1 MKFIQE
7 YTPVPNNCVAYLHR
21 QGTVQRDQGNAQAIH
36 STCKFPLSTP
46 LLLPA
51 PSCSH
56 AHPALTFEDTGGSSQ
71 PGWRKAAPFP
81 AAPGR
86 RWARSSTWASAL
98 GWRMHSESP
107 WGWCPSQTAHH
118 SRHIDWRKEGPS
130 GNGWKDSPTSPLRI
144 LLSLPLGNH
153 IPSIIRLG
161 LPPRFLGFLLCS
173 PHRAQPWRDC
183 LPASLDLHFT
193 CYPGMVS
200 YLPLLF
206 TTAQGCGQSNPHFPR
221 KTLSHREVM

>member
-1 MKFIQE
+1 MPFFNLRDRNMPPHLLRDMQRNELCGTVSVGKMPGTQVSVSKGTRSMKFIQE

-56 AHPALTFEDTGGSSQ
+56 AHPALTSEDTGGSSQ
-71 PGWRKAAPFP
+71 PGRRKAAPFP

-86 RWARSSTWASAL
+86 GWARSSRWASAL

-118 SRHIDWRKEGPS
+118 SRHIDWTKEGPS
-130 GNGWKDSPTSPLRI
+130 GNG
-144 LLSLPLGNH
+144 
-153 IPSIIRLG
+153 
-161 LPPRFLGFLLCS
+161 
-173 PHRAQPWRDC
+173 
-183 LPASLDLHFT
+183 
-193 CYPGMVS
+193 
-200 YLPLLF
+200 
-206 TTAQGCGQSNPHFPR
+206 
-221 KTLSHREVM
+221 